1 MKTGDYI
8 TCKKSSK
15 QHTIYQKYK
24 ILNITYKLQNI
35 ITGKLEDALYYILET
50 DTRFNLQLNAEE
62 LIELFFTE
70 KELRKHKLDKLKYN
84 DDQLK

>member
-24 ILNITYKLQNI
+24 ILKLTYKLQNI
-35 ITGKLEDALYYILET
+35 ITGEFEDPLFYIIET

-70 KELRKHKLDKLKYN
+70 KELRKEKLDKLKYN